1 VLRWTVIFLLF
12 AVAAGLSGLQATSG
26 PSFASAK
33 GMASVLVLGIALLA
47 LAGIAVVR
55 RLSRTPR

>member
-1 VLRWTVIFLLF
+1 VLRWVVILLLF

-26 PSFASAK
+26 PSFGSVK
-33 GMASVLVLGIALLA
+33 GMASVFVLGTALLV
-47 LAGIAVVR
+47 LAGIALVR